1 MFFTST
7 NFAPKESEFTGTL
20 SAAIKRTLFGPRNLK
35 TYDDWGEKIF
45 VYGNEFGPTIVVRA
59 FHFEEAYD
67 IARAE
72 TGWDYEPEDGETE
85 SDFEEL
91 MNSGQVYVTGCGRTL
106 TEEPYEW
113 MHTLDEWNSTI
124 RDEDRVVAIFSVE

>member
-7 NFAPKESEFTGTL
+7 DYSPKESEFTGVL
-20 SAAIKRTLFGPRNLK
+20 AAAIKRTLFGPRNLK
-35 TYDDWGEKIF
+35 TYDDYGDQLFI
-45 VYGNEFGPTIVVRA
+45 YGNEFGPAIVVRA
-59 FHFEEAYD
+59 FHFADAYD

-72 TGWDYEPEDGETE
+72 TGFDYEPEDGETE
-85 SDFEEL
+85 ADFEEL

-113 MHTLDEWNSTI
+113 MHTLDEWNSTLV
-124 RDEDRVVAIFSVE
+124 EENHVVAIFSVE

>member
-1 MFFTST
+1 MFFTSA
-7 NFAPKESEFTGTL
+7 NFTPKESEFSGAL
-20 SAAIKRTLFGPRNLK
+20 SAAFKRTLFGPRNLK

-45 VYGNEFGPTIVVRA
+45 VYGNEFGPIIVVRA

-72 TGWDYEPEDGETE
+72 TGWDYAPEDGETE

-91 MNSGQVYVTGCGRTL
+91 MNSGRTQV
-106 TEEPYEW
+106 
-113 MHTLDEWNSTI
+113 
-124 RDEDRVVAIFSVE
+124 